1 MCKSLTNYFPRNN
14 DFLVTYFGK
23 TQNIIPFK
31 IMSDNNTL
39 RTNILTALDEWTRLD
54 AATREDSFI
63 DVDLTDGSVKFI
75 DADELIKY
83 DLEDP
88 SQRLSFFTI
97 NPWDIADYNESTQ
110 SFSFRQDEVEE
121 AINNAIS
128 LQAEFSEA

>member
-1 MCKSLTNYFPRNN
+1 
-14 DFLVTYFGK
+14 
-23 TQNIIPFK
+23 
-31 IMSDNNTL
+31 MSDNNTL

-54 AATREDSFI
+54 SATREDSFI

-110 SFSFRQDEVEE
+110 SFSFRHDEVEE
-121 AINNAIS
+121 AINNAVS
-128 LQAEFSEA
+128 LRAEFTEAL

>member
-1 MCKSLTNYFPRNN
+1 
-14 DFLVTYFGK
+14 
-23 TQNIIPFK
+23 
-31 IMSDNNTL
+31 MSDNNTL

-97 NPWDIADYNESTQ
+97 NPWDIADYDETMQ

-121 AINNAIS
+121 AINNAVS
-128 LQAEFSEA
+128 LRAEFTEA